1 MQPASSASF
10 VPESEPDWAAILGRR
25 PSQPTPVTIPGVAG
39 RSILVTGAGG
49 FIGSEMVRFLAAS
62 GAAEIVL
69 LEIAEQPLF
78 EIFSEMTAS
87 GCGDRCAPVLG
98 SICDRGLLRALLA
111 EHRPDLILHAAAL
124 KHVPLMER
132 NPFAAVSTNAIGTW
146 TLAELAA
153 ECGVP
158 RVVLISTDK
167 AVAPHSIMG
176 ASKRIAELAT
186 LAHGFTAVRLVNVIG
201 SPGSVGPIFADQI
214 ASGGP
219 VTVTHPAARRFFFT
233 LDQVV
238 LLLAE
243 AIGAEDAAGIFVP
256 DSGEAVLIEDLAR
269 RILAAHV
276 PAATRA
282 GEIPIVFT
290 EPRPGDKLD
299 ESLLAAGERLG
310 DRAGPGLHRVLGPA
324 IPPLVAHISALESA
338 IAARDLSLLL
348 HEVESLIPGYQ
359 PSALLRAGDFSH
371 VSG

>member
-10 VPESEPDWAAILGRR
+10 APESAPDWAAILGRA
-25 PSQPTPVTIPGVAG
+25 PSQSVPVAISGVAG
-39 RSILVTGAGG
+39 RSLLVTGAGG
-49 FIGSEMVRFLAAS
+49 FIGSEMVRVFAAS

-78 EIFSEMTAS
+78 EIFSEMTTL
-87 GCGDRCAPVLG
+87 GCAGRCIPVLG
-98 SICDRGLLRALLA
+98 SICDRGLLKALLA
-111 EHRPDLILHAAAL
+111 EHRFDLILHAAAL

-132 NPFAAVSTNAIGTW
+132 NPFAAISTNAIGTW

-153 ECGVP
+153 ESGVP

-167 AVAPHSIMG
+167 AVAPHSMMG

-214 ASGGP
+214 ACGGP
-219 VTVTHPAARRFFFT
+219 VTVTDPAARRFFFT

-238 LLLAE
+238 QLLAE
-243 AIGAEDAAGIFVP
+243 AIEVDEPAGIFVP
-256 DSGEAVLIEDLAR
+256 DSGEAILIEDLAR
-269 RILAAHV
+269 RMIATHV
-276 PAATRA
+276 RATNQAQDIR
-282 GEIPIVFT
+282 IVFT

-299 ESLLAAGERLG
+299 ESLLAPCEQLG
-310 DRAGPGLHRVLGPA
+310 DRATPGLHRVLGRA
-324 IPPLVAHISALESA
+324 VPPLVAHISALESA
-338 IAARDLSLLL
+338 VAARDLPLLL
-348 HEVESLIPGYQ
+348 REVESLVPGYQ
-359 PSALLRAGDFSH
+359 PSALLRAGDLSH